1 MKIDV
6 DCFRPAYYLYL
17 GVVVE
22 EINEL
27 LPSLPRFR
35 PERFQ
40 QKDAPTELDVV
51 LIVRQIGAVRRV
63 SSPVALTLV
72 ERETPVMMA

>member
-6 DCFRPAYYLYL
+6 DCFHPAFWLFP

-27 LPSLPRFR
+27 LPSLPRSRF
-35 PERFQ
+35 EHFQ
-40 QKDAPTELDVV
+40 QKDVPTELDVV
-51 LIVRQIGAVRRV
+51 LIGRQIGAARRA
-63 SSPVALTLV
+63 SSPAALTLV